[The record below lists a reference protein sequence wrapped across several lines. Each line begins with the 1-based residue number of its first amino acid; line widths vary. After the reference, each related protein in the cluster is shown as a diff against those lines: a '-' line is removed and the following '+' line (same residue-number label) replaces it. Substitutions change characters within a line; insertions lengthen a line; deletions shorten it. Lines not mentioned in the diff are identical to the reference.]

1 MRLLI
6 TGGSGMLGRAISRTL
21 TNSQGDHIVYK
32 PTHAELD
39 LLDFE
44 GVHRYLAENKI
55 DSIVHCAAQVGG
67 IQANIDKPFE
77 YLNTNI
83 RLDSNLMSAALTQK
97 ISNFLYMASSCMYPA
112 RTSQPI
118 KETQLLTGALEETNE
133 GYALAKIVGTKTVE
147 TVGRNSNWRTL
158 VLSNLYGPGDK
169 YDISTSHLVAAII
182 RKAIEAKDANAQ
194 NIRMWGTGNVRR
206 EFTFVNDVAEYV
218 ARIIFNLEEIPQI
231 MNLGCGIDY
240 SVKEYY
246 DLICEITD
254 FTGEIISDPTQPE
267 GMLSKLMDSS
277 IAYKNGWKPITDIR
291 GGIKIAI
298 EDFVLT
304 RQGAK

>member
-1 MRLLI
+1 
-6 TGGSGMLGRAISRTL
+6 
-21 TNSQGDHIVYK
+21 
-32 PTHAELD
+32 
-39 LLDFE
+39 
-44 GVHRYLAENKI
+44 
-55 DSIVHCAAQVGG
+55 
-67 IQANIDKPFE
+67 
-77 YLNTNI
+77 
-83 RLDSNLMSAALTQK
+83 MSAALAEK
-97 ISNFLYMASSCMYPA
+97 IPNFLYTASSCMYPA
-112 RTSQPI
+112 RTSQPM

-147 TVGRNSNWRTL
+147 AVGGSLNWRTL

-182 RKAIEAKDANAQ
+182 RKVIEAKGANAQ

-218 ARIIFNLEEIPQI
+218 ARIVFNLEQIPQI
-231 MNLGCGIDY
+231 MNLGSGIDY

-246 DLICEITD
+246 DLICEAAGY
-254 FTGEIISDPTQPE
+254 TGEIISDPTQPE

-277 IAYKNGWKPITDIR
+277 IAYKNGWKPTTDIR

-298 EDFVLT
+298 EDFVLNH
-304 RQGAK
+304 QGTK